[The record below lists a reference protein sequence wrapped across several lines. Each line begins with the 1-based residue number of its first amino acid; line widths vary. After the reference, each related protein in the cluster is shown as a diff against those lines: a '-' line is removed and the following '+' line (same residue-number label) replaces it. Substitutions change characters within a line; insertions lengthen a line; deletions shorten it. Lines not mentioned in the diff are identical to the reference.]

1 MIHIRKLKAIR
12 RSHRLRSPSLEAESE
27 IGVGSTTE
35 RRRPRRGKGWGGGQE
50 EELSKGRV
58 LAGGEFQDGSTG
70 STAG

>member
-1 MIHIRKLKAIR
+1 MREGGHAG
-12 RSHRLRSPSLEAESE
+12 E
-27 IGVGSTTE
+27 GG
-35 RRRPRRGKGWGGGQE
+35 GGGGGQE